1 MQKIL
6 GYLRRA
12 VQEFDLIQNGDRI
25 AVGISGGKDSLVLL
39 AALRDFQ
46 KFGLLDY
53 TLVGITLDP
62 QFGGIPTDY
71 SAAAAFC
78 EQLGVE
84 YHLIPT
90 QIGHIVIDVRK
101 ESSPCSLCAK
111 MRRGALHDQAKAF
124 GCNKLALGHHND
136 DAIETFLMNLFIE
149 GRIGCYA
156 PKSYL
161 SRKDL
166 TLIRPLSFAP
176 ERDIVHA
183 AKLNVPEIVKSRCP
197 VDGHTMR
204 ETMKTFIREQEKQ
217 NPGFKTRVFGAMRR
231 ANVDGWGGKTYVRDL
246 AMDNPETNGKA
257 ERFHMLEQEIAR
269 AEEET
274 AELERELADPETWKD
289 PDAAAEKNRRYNA
302 LKAETEHLYE
312 QYEETECSL

>member
-53 TLVGITLDP
+53 SLVGITLDP

-71 SAAAAFC
+71 SAASAFC

-183 AKLNVPEIVKSRCP
+183 AKLHVPEIVKSRCP

-204 ETMKTFIREQEKQ
+204 ETMKIFIREQEKQ

-269 AEEET
+269 RLKEGQY
-274 AELERELADPETWKD
+274 ADLG
-289 PDAAAEKNRRYNA
+289 N
-302 LKAETEHLYE
+302 
-312 QYEETECSL
+312 

>member
-12 VQEFDLIQNGDRI
+12 VQEFDLIQEGDRI

-39 AALRDFQ
+39 TALRDFQ
-46 KFGLLDY
+46 RFQLVNY
-53 TLVGITLDP
+53 SLVGITLDP
-62 QFGGIPTDY
+62 QFNGEATDY
-71 SAAAAFC
+71 SLVAEYC
-78 EQLGVE
+78 EKIGVE

-90 QIGHIVIDVRK
+90 HIGEIVFRHRGEK
-101 ESSPCSLCAK
+101 HPCSLCAK
-111 MRRGALHDQAKAF
+111 MRRGALHDHAKAL

-176 ERDIVHA
+176 EREIIHA
-183 AKLNVPEIVKSRCP
+183 AKQCDFQVVKSRCP
-197 VDGHTMR
+197 VDGHTSR
-204 ETMKTFIREQEKQ
+204 EDMKNFIREQEKAHS
-217 NPGFKTRVFGAMRR
+217 GFKTRVFGAMRR
-231 ANVDGWGGKTYVRDL
+231 GNVDGWGGTTYYRNL
-246 AMDNPETNGKA
+246 SMDNPETNGKP
-257 ERFHMLEQEIAR
+257 ERFHMLEREIAR
-269 AEEET
+269 RLKEGQY
-274 AELERELADPETWKD
+274 ADLGD
-289 PDAAAEKNRRYNA
+289 
-302 LKAETEHLYE
+302 
-312 QYEETECSL
+312 

>member
-46 KFGLLDY
+46 RFGLLDY
-53 TLVGITLDP
+53 SLVGITLAP
-62 QFGGIPTDY
+62 QFGGIPTAY

-78 EQLGVE
+78 EQIGVE

-111 MRRGALHDQAKAF
+111 MRRGALHDQAKAL

-183 AKLNVPEIVKSRCP
+183 AKQTVPEIVKSRCP

-231 ANVDGWGGKTYVRDL
+231 ANVDGWGGRTFVRDL

-269 AEEET
+269 RLKEGQY
-274 AELERELADPETWKD
+274 ADLRD
-289 PDAAAEKNRRYNA
+289 
-302 LKAETEHLYE
+302 
-312 QYEETECSL
+312 

>member
-1 MQKIL
+1 MQRIL
-6 GYLRRA
+6 GYLCRA

-46 KFGLLDY
+46 RFGLLDY
-53 TLVGITLDP
+53 ELVGITLDP
-62 QFGGIPTDY
+62 QFEGVQTDY
-71 SAAAAFC
+71 SPVSAFC
-78 EQLGVE
+78 EQIGVE
-84 YHLIPT
+84 YHVIRT
-90 QIGHIVIDVRK
+90 QIGQIVFDHRK
-101 ESSPCSLCAK
+101 ETHPCSLCAK
-111 MRRGALHDQAKAF
+111 MRRGALHDNAKAL

-269 AEEET
+269 RLKEGQY
-274 AELERELADPETWKD
+274 ADLG
-289 PDAAAEKNRRYNA
+289 N
-302 LKAETEHLYE
+302 
-312 QYEETECSL
+312 

>member
-46 KFGLLDY
+46 RFGLLDY
-53 TLVGITLDP
+53 SLVGITLDP

-78 EQLGVE
+78 EQIGVE

-111 MRRGALHDQAKAF
+111 MRRGALHDQAKAL

-183 AKLNVPEIVKSRCP
+183 AKQTVPEIVKSRCP

-231 ANVDGWGGKTYVRDL
+231 ANVDGWGGRTFVRDL

-269 AEEET
+269 RLKEGQY
-274 AELERELADPETWKD
+274 ADLRD
-289 PDAAAEKNRRYNA
+289 
-302 LKAETEHLYE
+302 
-312 QYEETECSL
+312 

>member
-53 TLVGITLDP
+53 SLVGITLDP

-183 AKLNVPEIVKSRCP
+183 AKQHVPEIVKSRCP

-204 ETMKTFIREQEKQ
+204 ETMKTFIREQEKL
-217 NPGFKTRVFGAMRR
+217 NPGFRTRVFGAMRR

-269 AEEET
+269 
-274 AELERELADPETWKD
+274 R
-289 PDAAAEKNRRYNA
+289 
-302 LKAETEHLYE
+302 LKEG
-312 QYEETECSL
+312 QYANLGD

>member
-53 TLVGITLDP
+53 SLVGITLDP

-78 EQLGVE
+78 AQLGVE

-269 AEEET
+269 RLKEGQY
-274 AELERELADPETWKD
+274 ADLG
-289 PDAAAEKNRRYNA
+289 N
-302 LKAETEHLYE
+302 
-312 QYEETECSL
+312 

>member
-39 AALRDFQ
+39 NALRDFQ
-46 KFGLLDY
+46 RFGLFDY
-53 TLVGITLDP
+53 TIVGITLDP
-62 QFGGIPTDY
+62 QFEGVQTDY
-71 SAAAAFC
+71 SPAVEFC
-78 EQLGVE
+78 EKLGVE
-84 YHLIPT
+84 YHVIRT
-90 QIGHIVIDVRK
+90 QIGQIVFDHRK
-101 ESSPCSLCAK
+101 ETHPCSLCAK
-111 MRRGALHDQAKAF
+111 MRRGALHDNAKAL

-183 AKLNVPEIVKSRCP
+183 AKQNIPEIVKSRCP

-246 AMDNPETNGKA
+246 SMDNPETNGKA

-269 AEEET
+269 RLKEGQY
-274 AELERELADPETWKD
+274 ADLGD
-289 PDAAAEKNRRYNA
+289 
-302 LKAETEHLYE
+302 
-312 QYEETECSL
+312 

>member
-46 KFGLLDY
+46 RFGLLDY
-53 TLVGITLDP
+53 ELVGITLDP
-62 QFGGIPTDY
+62 QFNGVPTDY
-71 SAAAAFC
+71 SPVAEFC
-78 EQLGVE
+78 EKIGVE

-90 QIGHIVIDVRK
+90 QIGHIVIDIRK

-111 MRRGALHDQAKAF
+111 MRRGALHDNAKAL

-183 AKLNVPEIVKSRCP
+183 AKQNIPEIVKSRCP

-217 NPGFKTRVFGAMRR
+217 NPGFRTRVFGAMRR

-246 AMDNPETNGKA
+246 SMDNPETNGKA

-269 AEEET
+269 RLKEGQY
-274 AELERELADPETWKD
+274 ADLGD
-289 PDAAAEKNRRYNA
+289 
-302 LKAETEHLYE
+302 
-312 QYEETECSL
+312 

>member
-46 KFGLLDY
+46 RFGLLDY
-53 TLVGITLDP
+53 SLVGITLDP

-101 ESSPCSLCAK
+101 EASPCSLCAK

-183 AKLNVPEIVKSRCP
+183 AKLTVPEIVKSRCP

-204 ETMKTFIREQEKQ
+204 ETMKTFIREQEKL

-269 AEEET
+269 RLKEGQY
-274 AELERELADPETWKD
+274 ADLGD
-289 PDAAAEKNRRYNA
+289 
-302 LKAETEHLYE
+302 
-312 QYEETECSL
+312 

>member
-53 TLVGITLDP
+53 SLVGITLDP

-136 DAIETFLMNLFIE
+136 DAIETFLMDLFIE

-269 AEEET
+269 RLKEGQY
-274 AELERELADPETWKD
+274 ADLG
-289 PDAAAEKNRRYNA
+289 N
-302 LKAETEHLYE
+302 
-312 QYEETECSL
+312 

>member
-53 TLVGITLDP
+53 SLVGITLDP

-269 AEEET
+269 RLKEGQY
-274 AELERELADPETWKD
+274 ADLG
-289 PDAAAEKNRRYNA
+289 N
-302 LKAETEHLYE
+302 
-312 QYEETECSL
+312 

>member
-183 AKLNVPEIVKSRCP
+183 AKLHVPEVVKSRCP

-204 ETMKTFIREQEKQ
+204 ETMKAFIREQEKQ

-269 AEEET
+269 RLKEGQY
-274 AELERELADPETWKD
+274 ADLG
-289 PDAAAEKNRRYNA
+289 N
-302 LKAETEHLYE
+302 
-312 QYEETECSL
+312 

>member
-12 VQEFDLIQNGDRI
+12 VQEFDLIENGDRI

-39 AALRDFQ
+39 TALREFQ
-46 KFGLLDY
+46 RFQLVDY

-62 QFGGIPTDY
+62 QFNGEPTDY
-71 SAAAAFC
+71 SAVADYCA
-78 EQLGVE
+78 QIGVE

-90 QIGHIVIDVRK
+90 HIGEIVFEHRMEK
-101 ESSPCSLCAK
+101 HPCSLCAK
-111 MRRGALHDQAKAF
+111 MRRGALHDHSKEL

-166 TLIRPLSFAP
+166 TLIRPHI
-176 ERDIVHA
+176 ED
-183 AKLNVPEIVKSRCP
+183 
-197 VDGHTMR
+197 
-204 ETMKTFIREQEKQ
+204 
-217 NPGFKTRVFGAMRR
+217 
-231 ANVDGWGGKTYVRDL
+231 Y
-246 AMDNPETNGKA
+246 
-257 ERFHMLEQEIAR
+257 
-269 AEEET
+269 
-274 AELERELADPETWKD
+274 
-289 PDAAAEKNRRYNA
+289 
-302 LKAETEHLYE
+302 
-312 QYEETECSL
+312 CSLFGLDPAEVLAGHFPIVTPDSKNPYRQMYVPN

>member
-176 ERDIVHA
+176 VRDIVHA
-183 AKLNVPEIVKSRCP
+183 AKLNVPAIVKSRCP

-269 AEEET
+269 RLKEGQY
-274 AELERELADPETWKD
+274 ADLG
-289 PDAAAEKNRRYNA
+289 N
-302 LKAETEHLYE
+302 
-312 QYEETECSL
+312 

>member
-39 AALRDFQ
+39 AALHDFQ
-46 KFGLLDY
+46 RFGLLDY
-53 TLVGITLDP
+53 SLVGITLDP
-62 QFGGIPTDY
+62 QFGGVPTDY

-136 DAIETFLMNLFIE
+136 DAIETFLINLFIE

-269 AEEET
+269 RLKEGQY
-274 AELERELADPETWKD
+274 ADLG
-289 PDAAAEKNRRYNA
+289 N
-302 LKAETEHLYE
+302 
-312 QYEETECSL
+312 

>member
-111 MRRGALHDQAKAF
+111 MRRGALHDQAKAL

-183 AKLNVPEIVKSRCP
+183 AKQNVPEIVKSRCP

-204 ETMKTFIREQEKQ
+204 ETMKNFIREQEKQ
-217 NPGFKTRVFGAMRR
+217 NPGFRTRVFGAMRR
-231 ANVDGWGGKTYVRDL
+231 ANVDGWGGRTYVRDL

-269 AEEET
+269 RLKEGQY
-274 AELERELADPETWKD
+274 ADLGD
-289 PDAAAEKNRRYNA
+289 
-302 LKAETEHLYE
+302 
-312 QYEETECSL
+312 

>member
-12 VQEFDLIQNGDRI
+12 VQEFDLIQNGDKI

-46 KFGLLDY
+46 RFGLLEY
-53 TLVGITLDP
+53 SLVGITLDP

-78 EQLGVE
+78 ESIGVE
-84 YHLIPT
+84 YHMIPT

-101 ESSPCSLCAK
+101 ESNPCSLCAK

-183 AKLNVPEIVKSRCP
+183 AKQNIPEIVKSRCP
-197 VDGHTMR
+197 VDGHTAR
-204 ETMKTFIREQEKQ
+204 EMMKTFIREQEKQ
-217 NPGFKTRVFGAMRR
+217 NPGFRTRVFGAMRR

-269 AEEET
+269 RLKEGQY
-274 AELERELADPETWKD
+274 ADLG
-289 PDAAAEKNRRYNA
+289 N
-302 LKAETEHLYE
+302 
-312 QYEETECSL
+312 

>member
-1 MQKIL
+1 
-6 GYLRRA
+6 
-12 VQEFDLIQNGDRI
+12 
-25 AVGISGGKDSLVLL
+25 
-39 AALRDFQ
+39 
-46 KFGLLDY
+46 
-53 TLVGITLDP
+53 
-62 QFGGIPTDY
+62 
-71 SAAAAFC
+71 
-78 EQLGVE
+78 
-84 YHLIPT
+84 
-90 QIGHIVIDVRK
+90 
-101 ESSPCSLCAK
+101 
-111 MRRGALHDQAKAF
+111 
-124 GCNKLALGHHND
+124 
-136 DAIETFLMNLFIE
+136 MNLFIE

-183 AKLNVPEIVKSRCP
+183 AKQNIPEIVKSRCP

-217 NPGFKTRVFGAMRR
+217 NPGFRTRVFGAMRR

-269 AEEET
+269 RLKEGQY
-274 AELERELADPETWKD
+274 ADLGD
-289 PDAAAEKNRRYNA
+289 
-302 LKAETEHLYE
+302 
-312 QYEETECSL
+312 